1 MAGHILADEIV
12 EHVYAIDVDL
22 IERMDIRRPDTT
34 LVHEPCP
41 GWKPH
46 RSRLTPRRRSV
57 HTPEHPSAP
66 LRIWDQGATATDPRE
81 HGTEAPA

>member
-34 LVHEPCP
+34 LVHDPVVSEN
-41 GWKPH
+41 
-46 RSRLTPRRRSV
+46 
-57 HTPEHPSAP
+57 SAGP
-66 LRIWDQGATATDPRE
+66 DPVIGSGVRPDRIGL
-81 HGTEAPA
+81 